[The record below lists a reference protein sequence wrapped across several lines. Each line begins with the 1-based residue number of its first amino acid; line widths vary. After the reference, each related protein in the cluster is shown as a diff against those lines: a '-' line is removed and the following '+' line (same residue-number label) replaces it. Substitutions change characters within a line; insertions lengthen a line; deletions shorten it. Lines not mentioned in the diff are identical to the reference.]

1 MPPEPLIQWSD
12 PIREYI
18 GFIAQFLALG
28 AVGFRY
34 AALRGELAPSRIDS
48 TVDPFVR
55 AEHDMMAHAARR
67 AAVIGLLGALAQGI
81 MLAQGLPASAAKAHM
96 TVAQLLT
103 TNLQTGANTLLLI
116 MALVGFL
123 LAARGRH
130 GGWPLALIGMVG
142 ASLTDILVGRWSHL
156 ANAVHRLA
164 GGLWL
169 GTLFV
174 LVVAGL
180 GVVLHDERARDRRGA
195 IAANMVN
202 GFSPLALTCGM
213 TIVLSGV
220 ITAWLH
226 LNPLSSLWTTPYG
239 YALIAKLALVSVVFA
254 LGAWNWRR
262 QRPTLGSEDAA
273 HAIKRSSKA
282 ELTAAAL
289 VLAASA
295 VLVSLPSPKP
305 PRPPGAAAQ
314 GTAARTLIVRD
325 TITAPYPAA
334 QQGSSVSRCHRAP
347 ALDTR
352 TRREERPR
360 QAARRPSH
368 ASQRVAPGPRA

>member
-18 GFIAQFLALG
+18 GFVAQFLALG
-28 AVGFRY
+28 AVGFRF
-34 AALRGELAPSRIDS
+34 AALRGGLRGSRIDS
-48 TVDPFVR
+48 TVDPFLR

-67 AAVIGLLGALAQGI
+67 AAAIGLLGALVQGVI
-81 MLAQGLPASAAKAHM
+81 LALSLPGSAAKAHM
-96 TVAQLLT
+96 TVGQLLT
-103 TNLQTGANTLLLI
+103 SNLQAGANALLLI
-116 MALVGFL
+116 AALVGFAI
-123 LAARGRH
+123 AATGRRA
-130 GGWPLALIGMVG
+130 GWPLALVGMVG

-174 LVVAGL
+174 LVIAGL

-195 IAANMVN
+195 IAAALVN
-202 GFSPLALTCGM
+202 GFSPLALTCGI
-213 TIVLSGV
+213 TIVLSGL

-239 YALIAKLALVSVVFA
+239 YALIAKLALVSAVFA
-254 LGAWNWRR
+254 LGAWNWKR
-262 QRPTLGSEDAA
+262 QRPTLGSEEAG

-305 PRPPGAAAQ
+305 PRPPGAPMQ
-314 GTAARTLIVRD
+314 G
-325 TITAPYPAA
+325 PP
-334 QQGSSVSRCHRAP
+334 
-347 ALDTR
+347 
-352 TRREERPR
+352 
-360 QAARRPSH
+360 
-368 ASQRVAPGPRA
+368 PGP

>member
-1 MPPEPLIQWSD
+1 MPAEPLIQWSD

-18 GFIAQFLALG
+18 SFVAQFLALG

-34 AALRGELAPSRIDS
+34 AALRRELVRSRVDP
-48 TVDPFVR
+48 TVDPFVH

-67 AAVIGLLGALAQGI
+67 AGVIGLLGALVQGI
-81 MLAQGLPASAAKAHM
+81 MLAMSLPGSAAKAHT
-96 TVAQLLT
+96 TVSGLLT
-103 TNLQTGANTLLLI
+103 SNLQTGTNTLLLLL
-116 MALVGFL
+116 ALVG
-123 LAARGRH
+123 LAMVASGCRA
-130 GGWPLALIGMVG
+130 GWPLAVTGMVG

-180 GVVLHDERARDRRGA
+180 GVVLRDQRARDRRGA
-195 IAANMVN
+195 IAARMVN

-213 TIVLSGV
+213 IIVLTGV

-239 YALIAKLALVSVVFA
+239 YALIAKLTLVSIVFGF
-254 LGAWNWRR
+254 GAWNWKR
-262 QRPTLGSEDAA
+262 QRPTLGSEEAA
-273 HAIKRSSKA
+273 HTIKRSSKA
-282 ELTAAAL
+282 ELTVAAL
-289 VLAASA
+289 VLVASA

-305 PRPPGAAAQ
+305 PRPAGAPTQ
-314 GTAARTLIVRD
+314 
-325 TITAPYPAA
+325 APP
-334 QQGSSVSRCHRAP
+334 
-347 ALDTR
+347 
-352 TRREERPR
+352 
-360 QAARRPSH
+360 
-368 ASQRVAPGPRA
+368 PGP

>member
-1 MPPEPLIQWSD
+1 MLPEPLIQWSD

-18 GFIAQFLALG
+18 GFVAQFLALG

-34 AALRGELAPSRIDS
+34 AALRGELAPSRVDP
-48 TVDPFVR
+48 TVDPFIR
-55 AEHDMMAHAARR
+55 AEHDMMARAARG
-67 AAVIGLLGALAQGI
+67 AAVIGLLGALAQGV
-81 MLAQGLPASAAKAHM
+81 MLAQSLPGSAAKAHK
-96 TVAQLLT
+96 TVTVLLA
-103 TNLQTGANTLLLI
+103 TNVQMGANTLLLV
-116 MALVGFL
+116 MAVAG
-123 LAARGRH
+123 LAMAANGRRA
-130 GGWPLALIGMVG
+130 GWPLALIGTVG

-180 GVVLHDERARDRRGA
+180 GIVLHDERARDRRGA
-195 IAANMVN
+195 IAAGMVN

-213 TIVLSGV
+213 IIVLTGL

-239 YALIAKLALVSVVFA
+239 YALLVKLALVSLVFA
-254 LGAWNWRR
+254 FGAWNWKR

-305 PRPPGAAAQ
+305 PRPPGPGGARAAASTP
-314 GTAARTLIVRD
+314 TARHAHRTESHGATLIVA
-325 TITAPYPAA
+325 TM
-334 QQGSSVSRCHRAP
+334 
-347 ALDTR
+347 
-352 TRREERPR
+352 E
-360 QAARRPSH
+360 
-368 ASQRVAPGPRA
+368 

>member
-1 MPPEPLIQWSD
+1 MPPEPLLQWSD

-18 GFIAQFLALG
+18 GFVAQFLALG

-34 AALRGELAPSRIDS
+34 AALRGELVGSRIDP
-48 TVDPFVR
+48 TVDPFLR

-67 AAVIGLLGALAQGI
+67 AAATGLLGALVQAI
-81 MLAQGLPASAAKAHM
+81 MLVQNLPGAAAKAHT
-96 TVAQLLT
+96 TVGGLLT
-103 TNLQTGANTLLLI
+103 TNLQMGANTVLLI
-116 MALVGFL
+116 MALLGL
-123 LAARGRH
+123 ALAAIGRRT
-130 GGWPLALIGMVG
+130 GWPLALIGLVG

-195 IAANMVN
+195 IAARMVN
-202 GFSPLALTCGM
+202 GFSPLALMCGM
-213 TIVLSGV
+213 IIVLTGL

-239 YALIAKLALVSVVFA
+239 YALLAKLALVSVVFTV
-254 LGAWNWRR
+254 GAWNWKR

-305 PRPPGAAAQ
+305 PRPAGAAAQ
-314 GTAARTLIVRD
+314 G
-325 TITAPYPAA
+325 P
-334 QQGSSVSRCHRAP
+334 AP
-347 ALDTR
+347 A
-352 TRREERPR
+352 P
-360 QAARRPSH
+360 
-368 ASQRVAPGPRA
+368 

>member
-1 MPPEPLIQWSD
+1 MPPEPLLQWSD

-18 GFIAQFLALG
+18 SFVAQFLALG

-34 AALRGELAPSRIDS
+34 AALRGELAGSRIDP
-48 TVDPFVR
+48 TVDPFLR

-67 AAVIGLLGALAQGI
+67 AAATGLLGALVQAI
-81 MLAQGLPASAAKAHM
+81 MLVQNLPGAAAKAHT
-96 TVAQLLT
+96 TVGGLLT
-103 TNLQTGANTLLLI
+103 TNLQMGANTVLLI
-116 MALVGFL
+116 MALLGL
-123 LAARGRH
+123 ALAATGRRA
-130 GGWPLALIGMVG
+130 GWPLALIGMVG

-174 LVVAGL
+174 LVIAGL

-195 IAANMVN
+195 IAARMVN

-213 TIVLSGV
+213 TIVLTGL

-239 YALIAKLALVSVVFA
+239 YALLAKLALVTVVFT
-254 LGAWNWRR
+254 LGAWNWKR

-273 HAIKRSSKA
+273 HAIKRSSRA

-305 PRPPGAAAQ
+305 PRPAGAAAQ
-314 GTAARTLIVRD
+314 GL
-325 TITAPYPAA
+325 
-334 QQGSSVSRCHRAP
+334 AP
-347 ALDTR
+347 A
-352 TRREERPR
+352 P
-360 QAARRPSH
+360 
-368 ASQRVAPGPRA
+368 

>member
-18 GFIAQFLALG
+18 GFVAQFVALG

-34 AALRGELAPSRIDS
+34 AALRGSLVSARTDS
-48 TVDPFVR
+48 TVDPFQR
-55 AEHDMMAHAARR
+55 AEHDMMSRAARR
-67 AAVIGLLGALAQGI
+67 AAAIGLLGAVVQAV
-81 MLAQGLPASAAKAHM
+81 MLVLSLPGSAAKAHM
-96 TVAQLLT
+96 TVGELLM
-103 TNLQTGANTLLLI
+103 TNLQTGANTVLLVIALI
-116 MALVGFL
+116 GLAMA
-123 LAARGRH
+123 ASGRRA
-130 GGWPLALIGMVG
+130 GWPLALIGMVG

-180 GVVLHDERARDRRGA
+180 GVVLRDDRARDRRGA
-195 IAANMVN
+195 IAAGLVN

-213 TIVLSGV
+213 IIVLTGV

-239 YALIAKLALVSVVFA
+239 YALLVKVALVSVVFA
-254 LGAWNWRR
+254 FGAWNWKR
-262 QRPTLGSEDAA
+262 QRPTLGSEEAG

-305 PRPPGAAAQ
+305 PRPEGAPTQ
-314 GTAARTLIVRD
+314 E
-325 TITAPYPAA
+325 AP
-334 QQGSSVSRCHRAP
+334 
-347 ALDTR
+347 
-352 TRREERPR
+352 
-360 QAARRPSH
+360 
-368 ASQRVAPGPRA
+368 PGP